1 MTTVGSPFAL
11 AVAMVVAVV
20 TMRPAAALA
29 AAVRRGVDV
38 GRRRAARHF
47 S

>member
-38 GRRRAARHF
+38 GGRRAARHF